1 VAAIIAQPVQI
12 ERDRRV
18 IKLQE
23 IGMEG
28 KFAVRLKASG
38 YI

>member
-23 IGMEG
+23 MGEEG
-28 KFAVRLKASG
+28 KPAVRLKASG
-38 YI
+38 YM